1 MSIFIAGVF
10 SILEMSVRRLLSR
23 LGSRAMAQWQSVQS
37 PGRRAPNLRLSS
49 LVSKPP
55 DQPPPAERLPPRG
68 LDVEGHQLGPPPPP
82 AEFRSP
88 GGAQKATRARNGP
101 FGPSLIQVIS
111 STC

>member
-68 LDVEGHQLGPPPPP
+68 LDVEGHQLGPPPHH
-82 AEFRSP
+82 
-88 GGAQKATRARNGP
+88 Q
-101 FGPSLIQVIS
+101 QS
-111 STC
+111 SDHQEGLRKQPELGMGLLVHH